1 MADEYVDIKTL
12 GRGAAMELF
21 NDGLQKALENILD
34 ANTAPKQIRNVT
46 LSVDLKPTDD
56 RDVATATMNVKVKL
70 ASAKGVSTFIFIGR
84 EAGRAVAMQ
93 RDTRQMD
100 LPMTVSDGGEQ

>member
-1 MADEYVDIKTL
+1 MADEYVDIQTL

-21 NDGLQKALENILD
+21 NDGLNKALENILD
-34 ANTAPKQIRNVT
+34 PNTPPKQARTIT
-46 LSVDLKPTDD
+46 LTVELKPTDD

-100 LPMTVSDGGEQ
+100 LPMTAQDGGKQ